1 MLDNSRSIYS
11 QDYKSDIGKL
21 NYRRHAA
28 LKILAND
35 SCTSRPDPLIKRDL
49 SSSKLATELRAAE
62 AFIIKPRP
70 SVMMT
75 PGAPSNY
82 DALS

>member
-1 MLDNSRSIYS
+1 MLDSSRSVYG
-11 QDYKSDIGKL
+11 QDYKSDIGKM
-21 NYRRHAA
+21 NKRRNDA

-35 SCTSRPDPLIKRDL
+35 SMTARPDPLIKRDL
-49 SSSKLATELRAAE
+49 SASKLATELRAAE
-62 AFIIKPRP
+62 AFVLKPKP

-82 DALS
+82 DSLT